1 MMATAQSRNFFEVVE
16 DYERKLIGDALA
28 ECNGNQA
35 RAARLLGLKP
45 TTLNSQIQRLGIDV
59 NLYRQTPPHV
69 SYETFEKFVLGRAG
83 RSELRPSRATVPTAV
98 AHSLKANPSPPLA
111 SLIRPEPI

>member
-1 MMATAQSRNFFEVVE
+1 MSTTEQSKNFFEVVE

-35 RAARLLGLKP
+35 RAARLLGLRP

-59 NLYRQTPPHV
+59 NLFRQAPRNV
-69 SYETFEKFVLGRAG
+69 SYETFQQFVLWKSGR
-83 RSELRPSRATVPTAV
+83 V
-98 AHSLKANPSPPLA
+98 
-111 SLIRPEPI
+111 

>member
-1 MMATAQSRNFFEVVE
+1 MISTTTQSKNFFDVVE
-16 DYERKLIGDALA
+16 DYERKLIGEALA

-59 NLYRQTPPHV
+59 HLYRQTSPSV
-69 SYETFEKFVLGRAG
+69 SYDTFQKFVLWKAG
-83 RSELRPSRATVPTAV
+83 RT
-98 AHSLKANPSPPLA
+98 
-111 SLIRPEPI
+111 

>member
-1 MMATAQSRNFFEVVE
+1 MITTTESKNFFDVVE
-16 DYERKLIGDALA
+16 DYERKLISEALA

-59 NLYRQTPPHV
+59 NLYRQTPRNV
-69 SYETFEKFVLGRAG
+69 SYETFEKFVLWKAG
-83 RSELRPSRATVPTAV
+83 RP
-98 AHSLKANPSPPLA
+98 
-111 SLIRPEPI
+111 

>member
-1 MMATAQSRNFFEVVE
+1 VKQDTSHQVGANWALARALRLNLMFWRQLMISTTTQSRNFFDVVE
-16 DYERKLIGDALA
+16 DYERKLIGEALA

-59 NLYRQTPPHV
+59 RLYRQTPPSV
-69 SYETFEKFVLGRAG
+69 SYETFQKFVLWKAG
-83 RSELRPSRATVPTAV
+83 HV
-98 AHSLKANPSPPLA
+98 
-111 SLIRPEPI
+111 

>member
-1 MMATAQSRNFFEVVE
+1 MYPETYMMTAAQSKNFFDVVE

-59 NLYRQTPPHV
+59 SLYRQTPPNV
-69 SYETFEKFVLGRAG
+69 SYETFEKFVMWKAG
-83 RSELRPSRATVPTAV
+83 RS
-98 AHSLKANPSPPLA
+98 
-111 SLIRPEPI
+111 